1 MKEII
6 GILAVIFSPIIA
18 VLVTKYIQDRENKRK
33 DKMEIFKV
41 LMTGRIYPGWDIA
54 SVHALNIIEI
64 VFSEDKNVIS
74 QWKNYYNA
82 TCTDNYQNIK
92 IQQTKLLEE
101 IGKTLG
107 YKEKIS
113 WETIEKPYIPK
124 WLDERMTKEKKYID
138 GQVLQVEL
146 LNKLNEFL
154 EKGEFSFFNK
164 DTSNKL

>member
-124 WLDERMTKEKKYID
+124 WLDERITKEKNI
-138 GQVLQVEL
+138 
-146 LNKLNEFL
+146 
-154 EKGEFSFFNK
+154 
-164 DTSNKL
+164 